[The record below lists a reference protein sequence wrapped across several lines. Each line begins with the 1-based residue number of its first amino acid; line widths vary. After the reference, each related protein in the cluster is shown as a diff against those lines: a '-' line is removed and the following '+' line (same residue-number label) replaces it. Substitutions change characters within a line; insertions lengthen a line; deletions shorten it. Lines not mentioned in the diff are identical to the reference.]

1 MSSVAIV
8 RALLKQRTGLLAV
21 VPEGRIYAGIAPQ
34 DAVYPTIGVSEVS
47 NFPKLRTTRRAGAT
61 EMVEARVQVT
71 VYAKTYQQMKDLLL
85 LCKIGPGTS
94 SGIVMPA
101 PNKFYTVNAVLP
113 WGVNPEIPPGD
124 DKIYEQ
130 SRDFMVTFAEA
141 N

>member
-8 RALLKQRTGLLAV
+8 RALLKQRPGLLAA
-21 VPEGRIYAGIAPQ
+21 VPEARIYAGIAPQ
-34 DAVYPTIGVSEVS
+34 GAVLPAVGITEIS

-94 SGIVMPA
+94 TGTITTAPGISYDVM
-101 PNKFYTVNAVLP
+101 AVLP